1 MLYSMTGYGR
11 AEGILPG
18 GLQVSVELRSLNG
31 KNFELNN
38 RIPPALRPFEAQL
51 RKLLQQMLVRGSVDI
66 TISLKQNDNS
76 RPMVVNKKLAGFYYQ
91 AMQDIANTLSLKTSD
106 GQALQTLMALP
117 DVVAP
122 DTEGM
127 DEEDWVALQPIAE
140 TAAQAL
146 LQFRKNEGNALQKDL
161 LNRISNIEQLLTQV
175 LPLEKERIP
184 RIRQRIQA
192 SMEEWNIKQNTDENR
207 FEQELI
213 YYLEKIDFSE
223 EKQRLTAHC
232 IYFKELVHQSS
243 VEGIG
248 KKLGFV
254 LQEIGREINTLGSK
268 ANDADIQKIVVNMKD
283 ELEKAKEQVLNVL

>member
-11 AEGILPG
+11 AERLLRGS
-18 GLQVSVELRSLNG
+18 LQVSVEIRSLNG

-38 RIPPALRPFEAQL
+38 RFPPALRPFEAHI
-51 RKLLQQMLVRGSVDI
+51 RKLLQQTLIRGSVDI
-66 TISLKQNDNS
+66 AISLKQNDS
-76 RPMVVNKKLAGFYYQ
+76 GRPMTVNKELAGFYYQ
-91 AMQDIANTLSLKTSD
+91 AMQDIAQTLSLKTSED
-106 GQALQTLMALP
+106 QALQTLMNLP
-117 DVVAP
+117 DVIAP
-122 DTEGM
+122 DTEGL
-127 DEEDWVALQPIAE
+127 DEEDWAAMQPVVE
-140 TAAQAL
+140 SAADAL
-146 LQFRKNEGNALQKDL
+146 LQFRKNEGAALQEDL
-161 LNRISNIEQLLTQV
+161 LRRIDNIEHLLAGV
-175 LPLEKERIP
+175 LPLEKERMI

-192 SMEEWNIKQNTDENR
+192 SLEEWGGKQNTDENR

-223 EKQRLTAHC
+223 EKQRLAAHC
-232 IYFKELVHQSS
+232 TYFKTLVQQGNND
-243 VEGIG
+243 GIG